1 MTLGLALLSQNENG
15 MILAI
20 AAAFANVIVAE
31 PAIWA
36 TLVTAVTPPRP
47 PAGDKVTSV
56 APAAVAGTFAQ
67 PVNCPNNFPVQV
79 IGGTGTAHG
88 GKLHSANVG
97 LNGAAAAAVAKLI
110 VPPAELTVVAVSAPG
125 DKAIGGWLM
134 PIGP

>member
-1 MTLGLALLSQNENG
+1 MLGLALLSQNGNG

-20 AAAFANVIVAE
+20 AAAFANVIVTA
-31 PAIWA
+31 PSNVAA
-36 TLVTAVTPPRP
+36 LVTAVTPPRP

-67 PVNCPNNFPVQV
+67 PVNCATNFPVQV

-97 LNGAAAAAVAKLI
+97 LKVAAAGAFAKLI
-110 VPPAELTVVAVSAPG
+110 VPPAELVVVAVSAPG
-125 DKAIGGWLM
+125 DNAIGGWAM